1 MADQTDI
8 GALVAELQDLLEEVE
23 ALLPEQMGDASRG
36 TTTHHKVSGSPA
48 PWHPEAG
55 MVLMVI
61 HQEARRLE
69 ASLRLVVAG
78 HPGQRRG
85 GSDANTAAAL
95 NAITHL
101 VHGVPR
107 EAASA
112 ARRIIERWIR
122 SARQI
127 RDIGLEEPWVPVPV
141 PHGAVPPSC
150 PYCQTYGLRMRGL
163 EQRIRC
169 INPHCWDREDHRP
182 EGRLVKSNLNG
193 DSTIQWADGRVTYR
207 RDWA

>member
-8 GALVAELQDLLEEVE
+8 GALVAELQDLLQEVQ
-23 ALLPEQMGDASRG
+23 ALLPEQVGDVSRG
-36 TTTHHKVSGSPA
+36 TTSHHKVSGSPA

-61 HQEARRLE
+61 HEEARRLE
-69 ASLRLVVAG
+69 AALRMEVAG
-78 HPGQRRG
+78 HPGRRRG

-95 NAITHL
+95 TAIAQL

-107 EAASA
+107 EAAVQ

-122 SARQI
+122 AARQI
-127 RDIGLEEPWVPVPV
+127 RDIGLEEPWVPIPV
-141 PHGAVPPSC
+141 PQGAVPPSC
-150 PYCQTYGLRMRGL
+150 PYCQTFSLRMRGT
-163 EQRIRC
+163 ERRIRC
-169 INPHCWDREDHRP
+169 INPRCWDLEDRHP
-182 EGRLVKSNLNG
+182 EGRLVKSGLNG
-193 DSTIQWADGRVTYR
+193 DSTIQWRDGRVTYR